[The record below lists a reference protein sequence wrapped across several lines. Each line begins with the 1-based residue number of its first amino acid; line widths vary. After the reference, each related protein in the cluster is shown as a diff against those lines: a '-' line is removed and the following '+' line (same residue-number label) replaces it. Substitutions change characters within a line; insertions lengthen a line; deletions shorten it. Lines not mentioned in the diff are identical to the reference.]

1 MFISSVRALVQ
12 NTGNIS
18 KHLSALR
25 KLYEAGNI
33 ANQVADGTVPFPE
46 NEQSI
51 RDGISL
57 EFRYSEYRW
66 FVPVTLTQSLQ
77 RCLVPISWQ

>member
-1 MFISSVRALVQ
+1 MENVSALLRQTGSVSQR
-12 NTGNIS
+12 
-18 KHLSALR
+18 LSALR

-33 ANQVADGTVPFPE
+33 VNHVADGTVPFPE

-57 EFRYSEYRW
+57 EFRY
-66 FVPVTLTQSLQ
+66 FVSCLFFPVVLIRHL
-77 RCLVPISWQ
+77 

>member
-1 MFISSVRALVQ
+1 MENVRSLLQ
-12 NTGNIS
+12 QTGNVS
-18 KHLSALR
+18 GRLSALR

-33 ANQVADGTVPFPE
+33 PNQVTDGAVPFPE

-57 EFRYSEYRW
+57 EFRY
-66 FVPVTLTQSLQ
+66 FA
-77 RCLVPISWQ
+77 CC

>member
-1 MFISSVRALVQ
+1 MESLRMLVSQ
-12 NTGNIS
+12 TGHVS
-18 KHLSALR
+18 ERLTTLR

-33 ANQVADGTVPFPE
+33 ANQVVDGNVPFPE

-57 EFRYSEYRW
+57 EFRYFCMS
-66 FVPVTLTQSLQ
+66 VGSSP
-77 RCLVPISWQ
+77 